1 MSDERRAECFG
12 DGTGG
17 RCHTI
22 QQNLVREFRR
32 AVAHLKRNGSADTLL
47 ADAESRGWKT
57 VPLLRHVAELCREQP
72 AAAHK
77 TLLAVKERYE
87 ELCRRRRLVL
97 EDRKVLA
104 LHARTEPYRDIWDR
118 FSAVIDDYDDC
129 EVLLDAH
136 HVATAIDGT
145 VLYTGDYRHIIV
157 NGSSFFRK
165 PASTMSGTWATGWAD
180 GRRREGT
187 VGGFS
192 YLREIRPEE
201 TVSILAVEE

>member
-118 FSAVIDDYDDC
+118 FSAAIDDYDDC

-145 VLYTGDYRHIIV
+145 VLYTGDLPSHHCQP
-157 NGSSFFRK
+157 GAHSFGNQPSRC
-165 PASTMSGTWATGWAD
+165 PVPGRPD
-180 GRRREGT
+180 GRTAAGVKESST
-187 VGGFS
+187 VFHISGK
-192 YLREIRPEE
+192 
-201 TVSILAVEE
+201 